1 MKPLYFPYTF
11 VSRQTA
17 RAVSGFFNNF
27 VVYQPS
33 ADPLPAEMQAL
44 ADSGL
49 LDVQIPDPSN
59 SARIDDVVKN
69 FRRWGNQQRTGE
81 EVQAAVLR
89 SNTDP
94 VPLFDE
100 SSASQIVADFRDH
113 LSSSPAGNEKDST
126 FEARVFLAFAQE
138 FDRQNEEIKGDLG
151 AYKDKVRHLF
161 ADINAEGN
169 NPVKEPLAGLE
180 IRQDDPAEYMV
191 LRRLEAWAGLHDKD
205 NANSGILLTS
215 SPVVMEHI
223 LAHIPS
229 VEKIHQFKSLSSPT
243 EKNENF
249 EMWQKNMLMYL
260 IDLTQVKRPAAPDLP
275 PEAPDLPPEA
285 PDLPP
290 GAIGPESIEANLSL
304 SVHLIPDLMPK
315 DCLAGCISASPPRT
329 GGPSAP
335 TTIRNTVIGLIEP
348 FDPSK

>member
-1 MKPLYFPYTF
+1 
-11 VSRQTA
+11 
-17 RAVSGFFNNF
+17 
-27 VVYQPS
+27 
-33 ADPLPAEMQAL
+33 
-44 ADSGL
+44 
-49 LDVQIPDPSN
+49 
-59 SARIDDVVKN
+59 
-69 FRRWGNQQRTGE
+69 
-81 EVQAAVLR
+81 
-89 SNTDP
+89 
-94 VPLFDE
+94 
-100 SSASQIVADFRDH
+100 
-113 LSSSPAGNEKDST
+113 
-126 FEARVFLAFAQE
+126 
-138 FDRQNEEIKGDLG
+138 
-151 AYKDKVRHLF
+151 
-161 ADINAEGN
+161 
-169 NPVKEPLAGLE
+169 
-180 IRQDDPAEYMV
+180 
-191 LRRLEAWAGLHDKD
+191 
-205 NANSGILLTS
+205 
-215 SPVVMEHI
+215 MEHI

-275 PEAPDLPPEA
+275 PDAPDLPPAA